1 MQVVATLSATVPW
14 HSAVGSGN
22 ASKNAYCGGH
32 APIGTHPPCRV
43 RSSAQNFS
51 TKYLHL
57 VAAKCTE
64 TGDEHHSQRGAAQVY
79 RADEFAATAGEDG
92 RTACETC
99 PLLLAAIGGEPSD
112 ETVVWQYAQADRRAV
127 ASGGIAGAVGAGKS
141 IQSQEGTEECLT
153 KPDGK
158 VAASSW
164 GLALPQSGPYPKPWA
179 RPKKI
184 NMRWNSWMGI

>member
-1 MQVVATLSATVPW
+1 MRDAATSSAAGKASAELSLA
-14 HSAVGSGN
+14 GN
-22 ASKNAYCGGH
+22 ALEGLQ
-32 APIGTHPPCRV
+32 THDETMHMKDRTTTV
-43 RSSAQNFS
+43 NGVAQADRE
-51 TKYLHL
+51 L
-57 VAAKCTE
+57 V
-64 TGDEHHSQRGAAQVY
+64 
-79 RADEFAATAGEDG
+79 ADEFAATAGEDG